1 MTYLTR
7 TDPARNLDRFYI
19 VAVTPTL
26 FGEWAVLREW
36 GRRGSPGTLRLE
48 SYRRHE
54 EAQSAEQRTIKR
66 RLQRG
71 YATSDVNG
79 R

>member
-7 TDPARNLDRFYI
+7 ADPARNMNRFYV

-36 GRRGSPGTLRLE
+36 GRRGSPGTLRLD

-54 EAQSAEQRTIKR
+54 EAQRAEAHTIKR
-66 RLQRG
+66 RLQHG
-71 YATSDVNG
+71 YLTP
-79 R
+79 

>member
-7 TDPARNLDRFYI
+7 TDPARNVNRFYI

-36 GRRGSPGTLRLE
+36 GRRGSPGTLRLD
-48 SYRRHE
+48 SRRRE

-66 RLQRG
+66 RLQHG
-71 YATSDVNG
+71 YRD